1 MLCLKRSYIYIFHL
15 CLYFFTLSTQA
26 ISGLFSVDIGDVCTC
41 FSDVVMAFGSKH
53 CVIPSETHS
62 MVSRTNIRDLPRK
75 LSRADRVLLLTN
87 RTDLCFVIFMICK
100 ELNICKNKKNK
111 KNPQKVC
118 AFITL
123 QKNID
128 RNTTEFQYL
137 NVRN

>member
-1 MLCLKRSYIYIFHL
+1 MFIFV
-15 CLYFFTLSTQA
+15 TLSTQA

-53 CVIPSETHS
+53 CAIPSETHS

-100 ELNICKNKKNK
+100 EFNICKKKKKFLRKYALLLHSNKILIGI
-111 KNPQKVC
+111 P
-118 AFITL
+118 
-123 QKNID
+123 
-128 RNTTEFQYL
+128 L
-137 NVRN
+137 NFST

>member
-100 ELNICKNKKNK
+100 EFNICLKKKKFLRKYALLLHSNKILIGI
-111 KNPQKVC
+111 P
-118 AFITL
+118 
-123 QKNID
+123 
-128 RNTTEFQYL
+128 L
-137 NVRN
+137 NFST